1 MPMRIPEAPRQF
13 EYVNPD
19 NGGARLQP
27 MRVTTSEAMFGATG
41 AQALAQA
48 GKDLRAFGA
57 RLQEDV
63 ERRDR
68 AVAEE
73 AFAQRQKEETA
84 FRLEQN
90 KRRGRNALGAADGSS
105 LSVADASRQ
114 WASEARR
121 RFTENMSP
129 YQKRL
134 FSSLADRAD
143 TQLYAWAGSK
153 EQREDQVWRTS
164 LWQGT
169 AEEASNRAAAMYALG
184 DMDAFRSSM
193 AEVQHAVRQMG
204 AMQGWDEKYTDQ
216 KALDTMGDALL
227 PIGQTLIAD
236 GNLRG
241 AQAFIKEHA
250 PALGAK
256 RVLSLQNAVKA
267 EQRRQA
273 AEARAAATLHRMEM
287 RQIAALAPDQIAYG
301 RERGDFSA
309 AEKTVSLLE
318 RGGMTQEAAVIQDHI
333 TLNKEAYTILS
344 GMRGQPFVEQLAA
357 VEKNL
362 DSLVT
367 PNNARASLAVKESVK
382 DQIRANIKMFQN
394 DPAGSVK
401 DFLPQDETLSPEQRM
416 QASLELQAAMGQ
428 GITFVP
434 QVLSKDQQKRLK
446 NTYDSLTDG
455 VQRLKF
461 LTELQQTSG
470 AQFVKAAREANIP
483 DAVVQLAPVLPELS
497 DRTGGTLLAVAG
509 KPWKELPGGEDTLL
523 KNDAQATAMT
533 SKIVEMQTRLAQA
546 IPFNENLARQTASTQ
561 DALAKAALVGVPP
574 SDIDTL
580 YDVVQDSNMYLQ
592 VPKNK
597 QVNIDQFTDALHV
610 MNSEVLRRFQAGM
623 PSAGGGYLER
633 LWNANARRIADYG
646 LWVSDDNGAV
656 LVDPHTGKQAIWPDT
671 LDPVRVDYSDAP
683 ELIKRMH
690 PLEMSMEIMERG
702 D

>member
-273 AEARAAATLHRMEM
+273 AEARAAA
-287 RQIAALAPDQIAYG
+287 
-301 RERGDFSA
+301 
-309 AEKTVSLLE
+309 AEV
-318 RGGMTQEAAVIQDHI
+318 RAQQQ
-333 TLNKEAYTILS
+333 LN
-344 GMRGQPFVEQLAA
+344 F
-357 VEKNL
+357 
-362 DSLVT
+362 
-367 PNNARASLAVKESVK
+367 LAV
-382 DQIRANIKMFQN
+382 F
-394 DPAGSVK
+394 
-401 DFLPQDETLSPEQRM
+401 
-416 QASLELQAAMGQ
+416 
-428 GITFVP
+428 
-434 QVLSKDQQKRLK
+434 SKDPLHGLAEISTPEGRTK
-446 NTYDSLTDG
+446 YG
-455 VQRLKF
+455 
-461 LTELQQTSG
+461 
-470 AQFVKAAREANIP
+470 I
-483 DAVVQLAPVLPELS
+483 DAKSA
-497 DRTGGTLLAVAG
+497 
-509 KPWKELPGGEDTLL
+509 KELRGML
-523 KNDAQATAMT
+523 
-533 SKIVEMQTRLAQA
+533 QTQWN
-546 IPFNENLARQTASTQ
+546 F
-561 DALAKAALVGVPP
+561 
-574 SDIDTL
+574 
-580 YDVVQDSNMYLQ
+580 
-592 VPKNK
+592 NK
-597 QVNIDQFTDALHV
+597 QVEKENNENYITTTVNGIYNILIGDPQKNIAPDPARAYQILQNSDLDAVTKIEMGRKL
-610 MNSEVLRRFQAGM
+610 EDGTFGKTRD
-623 PSAGGGYLER
+623 PSAVNDMAKKIVAGE
-633 LWNANARRIADYG
+633 I
-646 LWVSDDNGAV
+646 S
-656 LVDPHTGKQAIWPDT
+656 
-671 LDPVRVDYSDAP
+671 SDAP
-683 ELIKRMH
+683 IDTMLALGQASREDAALLKTMRKDMEGPQKDLLKRADTLVDNAFSRPNFAPGTPEAALKEDRARNQFH
-690 PLEMSMEIMERG
+690 KIIMEIYQKQGEEGVLKWFDSDGPMSILNSHAININDQLENLNRIMKSRKSSSG
-702 D
+702 TGTGIDVSESTSEGTGVPLRMAGETIIEYQRRTKRRPEEVRP